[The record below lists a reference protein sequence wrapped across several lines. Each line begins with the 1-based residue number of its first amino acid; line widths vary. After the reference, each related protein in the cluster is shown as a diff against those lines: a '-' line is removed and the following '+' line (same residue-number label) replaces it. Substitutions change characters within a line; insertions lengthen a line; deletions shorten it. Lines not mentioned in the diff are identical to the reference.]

1 MSAPRLL
8 RPTLALWLA
17 GFLATASAQ
26 EVQCYWDGG
35 LPTGRLHYN
44 IQLGMNWVP
53 RDAPIGTVI
62 ATWDRLRTMN
72 DGLFALMCPVPVPGL
87 RADVNM
93 PSTARIFPGS
103 LPPIN
108 GRDLTGRV
116 LETSVPGVGL
126 HVYLDFPYNGLADN
140 AWKPTTW
147 RSIPYVGSITT
158 PSPVAHRMT
167 YLDAEYTLIKIGDIP
182 AGPNDFA
189 GQELFTGTFTTVG
202 NVLRANLFGSVH
214 QAQCS
219 LQANAVSADPVD
231 LGSHEAS
238 SFTQEGTVTAS
249 VPFHINLNN
258 CEDDPNGGT
267 ARVHVELEVAKGAT
281 VIDADR
287 GLFSLSPEAD
297 SAQGL
302 GIQILHADGVSPAVL
317 HRELDVTPI
326 SPGDM
331 RIDFNARYYQ
341 TAPTVRAG
349 VAKSA
354 LNFTLYYK

>member
-1 MSAPRLL
+1 MSAPRLQ
-8 RPTLALWLA
+8 RTTLALWLI
-17 GFLATASAQ
+17 GFFANASAQ
-26 EVQCYWDGG
+26 DIDCHWEGG
-35 LPTGRLHYN
+35 LPTGQLHYN
-44 IQLGMNWVP
+44 IQLGMSWVP

-62 ATWDRLRTMN
+62 ASFTNLRTQN
-72 DGLFALMCPVPVPGL
+72 DGSFALLCPVPVAGM
-87 RADVNM
+87 RADVNI
-93 PSTARIFPGS
+93 PNTARIFPGS

-108 GRDLTGRV
+108 GMDLTGRV
-116 LETSVPGVGL
+116 LETNVPGVGL
-126 HVYLDFPYNGLADN
+126 HVYLGLPYNGAFDN
-140 AWKPTTW
+140 TWVPTTW
-147 RSIPYVGSITT
+147 RSVPYLGSITR
-158 PSPVAHRMT
+158 PAPLAARMT
-167 YLDAEYTLIKIGDIP
+167 YLQADYTLIKIGDIP

-189 GQELFTGTFTTVG
+189 GQELFTGHFNAVG
-202 NVLRANLFGSVH
+202 SVLRANLFGSVR

-231 LGSHEAS
+231 LGKHEAS
-238 SFTQEGTVTAS
+238 SFTHEGTVTAS

-258 CEDDPNGGT
+258 CEDDPAGGT

-287 GLFSLSPEAD
+287 GLFSLSPEAG

-302 GIQILHADGVSPAVL
+302 GIQVLHADGVTPAAL
-317 HRELDVTPI
+317 HQALDVTPI

-341 TAPTVRAG
+341 TAQTVQPG